1 MRRIMAM
8 LSVMVVMVVMAVMLA
23 MAVGPAFVTR
33 LVEGSP

>member
-8 LSVMVVMVVMAVMLA
+8 LSVMVVMAVMLA

>member
-1 MRRIMAM
+1 MRRITVI
-8 LSVMVVMVVMAVMLA
+8 LSVMVVVAVMLA

>member
-8 LSVMVVMVVMAVMLA
+8 LSVMVVMAVMLV